1 MECTENQW
9 VSFTS
14 FMFQGEAERWWEMVK
29 GGAKTLAEEISETFQ
44 SKSSI
49 KSIYQG
55 SKGQACNGIPRFE
68 TGSIDS
74 KSE

>member
-29 GGAKTLAEEISETFQ
+29 GRAKTLGEEISWNFLVKKFNEKYILGVEKDKLAMEF
-44 SKSSI
+44 
-49 KSIYQG
+49 
-55 SKGQACNGIPRFE
+55 
-68 TGSIDS
+68 
-74 KSE
+74 